1 MRLILILILI
11 LHTLLVNG
19 QSKKN
24 ILDAIKEKKLQYLVE
39 HIELP
44 FDLLAGSEIDQS
56 GITDRALI
64 KQKFQTL
71 FALDYFKIF
80 LHSKCVEKSGNR
92 VVFIYR
98 NVNKFG
104 ELESESSM
112 SFKFTKSKQGRFLLK
127 KIELDG

>member
-24 ILDAIKEKKLQYLVE
+24 ILDAIKEEKLQYIVE

-71 FALDYFKIF
+71 FALDYFKKY

-112 SFKFTKSKQGRFLLK
+112 SVKFTKSKQGWFLLK